1 MQTTPSPYSTVK
13 YQKGN
18 EFMEEILALE
28 HISKAYSG
36 NPVLNDITIRLH
48 KGEVVSLVGENGAGK
63 STLMNILFGMEVIR
77 ATGGFE
83 GKILY
88 NGQPVDIDS
97 PNKALSMGIGMV
109 HQEFML
115 MEDYSVAENIKL
127 NKENTK
133 KNVLS
138 KPFKGQL
145 DLLDKEKMG
154 QDARKALGR
163 VKLSID
169 EWLPVAG
176 LPVGTMQFVEIA
188 KALDNENV
196 QVLIFD
202 EPTAVLTESES
213 AVLLDV
219 IKELAKKGV
228 ACLFISHKLEEVLE
242 ISDKIMVLRDGFVVG
257 EFNRGETTAHEL
269 AKLMVGREMADGTMD
284 VRDKTGEPV
293 VMSVEHL
300 KVEMPGERVQDVSF
314 EVHKGEILGIC
325 GLAGSGK
332 LGISNG
338 IHGLY
343 PTSGTVIFNGEEL
356 NIKSTKDVL
365 AKKIAF
371 LSEDRKKVGL
381 MLDESIETNCIM
393 TSLVAHGKF
402 TKRVCGIRMQD
413 KKASQKATEEM
424 IEALHIKCTG
434 GSQPVGA
441 LSGGNQQK
449 VCVAAMLLQKPE
461 FIFASEPSRGVDVGA
476 KKLILDYLKKLNRED
491 GITIV
496 VTSSELNELR
506 SICDRIAV
514 VANGRITGTLQADE
528 APEMYGMLMMNT
540 IKHENEG
547 GTAS

>member
-1 MQTTPSPYSTVK
+1 M
-13 YQKGN
+13 G
-18 EFMEEILALE
+18 EEILELE

-36 NPVLNDITIRLH
+36 NSVLNDITIRLH

-63 STLMNILFGMEVIR
+63 STLMNILFGMDVIR
-77 ATGGFE
+77 ETGGFE
-83 GKILY
+83 GRIVY
-88 NGQPVDIDS
+88 NGQTVDIDS

-133 KNVLS
+133 KGPMTKL
-138 KPFKGQL
+138 FKGQL
-145 DLLDKEKMG
+145 DLLDREKIG
-154 QDARKALGR
+154 HEAKTALDR
-163 VKLSID
+163 VRLSID

-213 AVLLDV
+213 SILLDV
-219 IKELAKKGV
+219 IKELSAKGV

-257 EFNRGETTAHEL
+257 EFPRGGTDALEL
-269 AKLMVGREMADGTMD
+269 ARLMVGREMSDSEIE
-284 VRDKTGEPV
+284 VRDKTNEPV
-293 VMSVEHL
+293 IMSIRNL
-300 KVEMPGERVQDVSF
+300 KVNMPGERVKDVSLDVY
-314 EVHKGEILGIC
+314 EGEILGIC

-343 PTSGTVIFNGEEL
+343 ETEGEVIYKGETL
-356 NIKSTKDVL
+356 NIKSAKEVL
-365 AKKIAF
+365 SKKIAF

-381 MLDESIETNCIM
+381 MLDESIEQNCVM
-393 TSLVAHGKF
+393 SGLVIRNRFIK
-402 TKRVCGIRMQD
+402 KVCGIKMLD
-413 KKASQKATEEM
+413 KKASRTAADEM
-424 IEALHIKCTG
+424 IKALHIKCTG
-434 GSQPVGA
+434 PNQLVGS

-449 VCVAAMLLQKPE
+449 VCVAAMLLQQPDML
-461 FIFASEPSRGVDVGA
+461 FASEPSRGVDIGA

-514 VANGRITGTLQADE
+514 IANGRLTGVLRADE
-528 APEMYGMLMMNT
+528 AAEMYGVMMMDAA
-540 IKHENEG
+540 KEG
-547 GTAS
+547 GAKA

>member
-1 MQTTPSPYSTVK
+1 
-13 YQKGN
+13 
-18 EFMEEILALE
+18 MEKEILALE

-48 KGEVVSLVGENGAGK
+48 QGEVVSLVGENGAGK
-63 STLMNILFGMEVIR
+63 STLMNILFGMDVIR
-77 ATGGFE
+77 ETGGFE
-83 GKILY
+83 GKIVY
-88 NGQPVDIDS
+88 QGQNVEIDS

-133 KNVLS
+133 SGPLT

-145 DLLDKEKMG
+145 DMLDREKMG
-154 QDARKALGR
+154 LDAKRALGR

-213 AVLLDV
+213 SVLLDV
-219 IKELAKKGV
+219 IRELSAKGV
-228 ACLFISHKLEEVLE
+228 ACLFISHKLEEVLD

-257 EFNRGETTAHEL
+257 EFGKDETDAREL
-269 AKLMVGREMADGTMD
+269 ARLMVGREMSDSEIDA
-284 VRDKTGEPV
+284 RDKTNEPV
-293 VMSVEHL
+293 IMSIEHL
-300 KVEMPGERVQDVSF
+300 KVNMPGERVEDVSLK
-314 EVHKGEILGIC
+314 VHEGEILGIC

-332 LGISNG
+332 LGIANG

-343 PTSGTVIFNGEEL
+343 ETEGQVIYKGEPL
-356 NIKSTKDVL
+356 NIKSTKEVL
-365 AKKIAF
+365 GRRIAF

-381 MLDESIETNCIM
+381 MLDESIEKNCVM
-393 TSLVAHGKF
+393 SSLVVRDRFLK
-402 TKRVCGIRMQD
+402 KVCGIKMMDREAA
-413 KKASQKATEEM
+413 KKATDEM

-434 GSQPVGA
+434 GDQMVGA

-449 VCVAAMLLQKPE
+449 VCVAAMLLQEPDM
-461 FIFASEPSRGVDVGA
+461 IFASEPSRGVDIGA

-491 GITIV
+491 GITVV

-514 VANGRITGTLQADE
+514 IANGKLTGILRADE
-528 APEMYGMLMMNT
+528 APDMYGLMMMDAAG
-540 IKHENEG
+540 E
-547 GTAS
+547 ASESGARV

>member
-1 MQTTPSPYSTVK
+1 MT
-13 YQKGN
+13 
-18 EFMEEILALE
+18 EEILALE

-63 STLMNILFGMEVIR
+63 STLMNILFGMDVIR
-77 ATGGFE
+77 ETGGFE

-88 NGQPVDIDS
+88 HGQVVDIDS
-97 PNKALSMGIGMV
+97 PNKALSLGIGMV

-115 MEDYSVAENIKL
+115 MEDYSIAENIKL

-133 KNVLS
+133 TGALTKS
-138 KPFKGQL
+138 FKGQL
-145 DLLDKEKMG
+145 DLLDREKMG
-154 QDARKALGR
+154 RDAREALSR

-213 AVLLDV
+213 SILLDV
-219 IKELAKKGV
+219 IKGLASKGV
-228 ACLFISHKLEEVLE
+228 ACLFISHKLGEVLE

-257 EFNRGETTAHEL
+257 EFGRGEANAQEL
-269 AKLMVGREMADGTMD
+269 ARLMVGREMSQSEIDA
-284 VRDKTGEPV
+284 RDKTGEPV
-293 VMSVEHL
+293 VMSIEHL
-300 KVEMPGERVQDVSF
+300 KVNMPGEWVEDVSLDIH
-314 EVHKGEILGIC
+314 EGEILGIC

-332 LGISNG
+332 LGIANG

-343 PTSGTVIFNGEEL
+343 EVEGRVTYRGEFL
-356 NIKSTKDVL
+356 NIRSTKDVL

-371 LSEDRKKVGL
+371 LSEDRKRVGL
-381 MLDESIETNCIM
+381 MLDESIQTNCVM
-393 TSLVAHGKF
+393 SSFVVKNRF
-402 TKRVCGIRMQD
+402 TKRVLGIRMMD
-413 KKASQKATEEM
+413 KAAGKAATDEM
-424 IEALHIKCTG
+424 IQALNIKCTG
-434 GSQPVGA
+434 GKQKAGS

-449 VCVAAMLLQKPE
+449 VCVAAMLLQQPDM
-461 FIFASEPSRGVDVGA
+461 IFASEPSRGVDIGA

-514 VANGRITGTLQADE
+514 VSKGRISGILRADE
-528 APEMYGMLMMNT
+528 APDMYGILMMDAGEKT
-540 IKHENEG
+540 VEG
-547 GTAS
+547 GT

>member
-1 MQTTPSPYSTVK
+1 M
-13 YQKGN
+13 N
-18 EFMEEILALE
+18 DEILTLE

-63 STLMNILFGMEVIR
+63 STLMNILFGMNVICE
-77 ATGGFE
+77 TGGFE
-83 GKILY
+83 GRILFD
-88 NGQPVDIDS
+88 GEQIDIDS
-97 PNKALSMGIGMV
+97 PNKALALGMGMV

-127 NKENTK
+127 NKENIK
-133 KNVLS
+133 KGPLS
-138 KPFKGQL
+138 KALHGQL
-145 DLLDKEKMG
+145 ALLDKDAISN
-154 QDARKALGR
+154 DARQALGR
-163 VKLSID
+163 VRLSID

-196 QVLIFD
+196 KVLIFD

-213 AVLLDV
+213 NILLEV
-219 IKELAKKGV
+219 IKELSAKGV
-228 ACLFISHKLEEVLE
+228 ACLFISHKLEEVLT
-242 ISDKIMVLRDGFVVG
+242 ISDNIVVLRDGFVVG
-257 EFNRGETTAHEL
+257 EFKKKETNARAL
-269 AKLMVGREMADGTMD
+269 AALMVGREMSDSLID
-284 VRDKTGEPV
+284 VRDKTREPV
-293 VMSVEHL
+293 LMSIKNL
-300 KVEMPGERVQDVSF
+300 KVNMPGERVEDVSLDI
-314 EVHKGEILGIC
+314 HKGEILGIC

-343 PTSGTVIFNGEEL
+343 ETEGEVTYLGERL
-356 NIKSTKDVL
+356 NIKNTKGVL

-381 MLDESIETNCIM
+381 MLDESIEKNCIM
-393 TSLVAHGKF
+393 SSLVTRSRF
-402 TKRVCGIRMQD
+402 IKRFLGIKILD
-413 KKASQKATEEM
+413 KKESKKVTDEM
-424 IEALHIKCTG
+424 IEALHIKCTN
-434 GSQPVGA
+434 GSQLVGA

-449 VCVAAMLLQKPE
+449 VCVASMLLQQPE
-461 FIFASEPSRGVDVGA
+461 MIFASEPSRGVDVGA

-491 GITIV
+491 NITIV

-514 VANGRITGTLQADE
+514 IANGKLTGILRADE
-528 APEMYGMLMMNT
+528 GMEMYGVMMMNAVPKT
-540 IKHENEG
+540 SEG
-547 GTAS
+547 EA